1 MKKTQIII
9 LIFSC
14 IVFACS
20 KSLNN
25 QQYIDFPKP
34 SYFPNPVYD
43 FENNQLTNEGFELGL
58 KLFYD
63 PMLSADNTISCASCH
78 IQASGFTH
86 HGHNVSH
93 GIYNRFG
100 TRNAPAI
107 ANLAWAPTF
116 MHDGGIFDLDLQAIA
131 PITNP
136 VEMDETVEN
145 VLIKIRNT
153 TAYSPLF
160 KRAFNDDTITTAHFL
175 KALSQFMLMC
185 VSDNAKYDSVKRGE
199 SSFTIQEQKGYDIF
213 LQHCNSCHKEPLFT
227 DYSFKNNGV
236 PINFRYNDKGRSLIT
251 LNPTDDYKFKVPSLR
266 NLAFSPPFMHDG
278 SINNIDEV
286 INHYVYLMEETPN
299 IEPMFLRA
307 GDNPG
312 ISLTK
317 DEQADLKAFLLT
329 LNDYRFVTDKK
340 FALP

>member
-1 MKKTQIII
+1 MSKKYSIIF
-9 LIFSC
+9 IFAML
-14 IVFACS
+14 VFACS
-20 KSLNN
+20 KGLNE

-34 SYFPNPVYD
+34 AFFPNPVYD
-43 FENNQLTNEGFELGL
+43 FENNQLTNEGFQLGL

-78 IQASGFTH
+78 IQTSGFTH
-86 HGHNVSH
+86 HGHEVSH

-107 ANLAWAPTF
+107 ANLAWSPTF
-116 MHDGGIFDLDLQAIA
+116 MHDGGIFDLDLQPIA

-136 VEMDETVEN
+136 VEMDESVEN

-153 TAYSPLF
+153 PAYIPLF
-160 KRAFNDDTITTAHFL
+160 KKAFNDDTISTAHFL

-185 VSDNAKYDSVKRGE
+185 VSDHAKYDSVKRGE
-199 SSFTIQEQKGYDIF
+199 SSFTAQEQKGYDIF
-213 LQHCNSCHKEPLFT
+213 LQHCNSCHTEPLFT

-236 PINFRYNDKGRSLIT
+236 PINFRYHDKGRSLVT
-251 LNPTDDYKFKVPSLR
+251 LNPADDYKFKVPSLR

-278 SINNIDEV
+278 SINNLDEV
-286 INHYVYLMEETPN
+286 FNHYVYLMEETPN
-299 IEPMFLRA
+299 IDPVFFRP
-307 GDNPG
+307 GKNPG
-312 ISLTK
+312 IDLSK
-317 DEQADLKAFLLT
+317 DEQADLKVFLLT